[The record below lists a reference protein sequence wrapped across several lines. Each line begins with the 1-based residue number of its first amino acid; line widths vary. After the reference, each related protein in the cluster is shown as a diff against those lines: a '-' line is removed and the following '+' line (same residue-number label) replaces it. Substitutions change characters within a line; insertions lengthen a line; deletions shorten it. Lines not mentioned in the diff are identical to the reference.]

1 MGPCGTPACNLR
13 GAGGR
18 DMCSLESP
26 FSLNA
31 ELLLHLLNLFLAGI
45 SHIFWFRNQDGGTNS
60 FTSFKERTLWS
71 SHEVTEE
78 VGGDFRLS
86 K

>member
-45 SHIFWFRNQDGGTNS
+45 SHIFWFRDQDGGTNS
-60 FTSFKERTLWS
+60 FTSFKARRGRCGHLTKLLKKL
-71 SHEVTEE
+71 EE
-78 VGGDFRLS
+78 IFA
-86 K
+86 